1 MEQTRNTVAR
11 LLENLQGGDPAAPG
25 ELFTV
30 LYAEIRKLARRQRAR
45 WQGNYTLNT
54 TALVHEAYLKLVD
67 QSRLSWENR
76 SHFLAVYSLA
86 MRNVLVDLAR
96 RRSAR
101 KRGGDRKRV
110 ELDESLVRID
120 EQADEI
126 LAINDALEKLA
137 HRSPRLGR
145 TVECRFFAGLSEE
158 ETARALQVSDRTV
171 RRDWLKAKA
180 FLYTLLYPE
189 A

>member
-1 MEQTRNTVAR
+1 LSDDDVTGLLLRCAEGDETALPRVLPIVYDT
-11 LLENLQGGDPAAPG
+11 LLEM
-25 ELFTV
+25 
-30 LYAEIRKLARRQRAR
+30 ARRTMRKHGDIATIDT
-45 WQGNYTLNT
+45 GG
-54 TALVHEAYLKLVD
+54 LVHEAYLKLVD

-110 ELDESLVRID
+110 ELDESLVWID
-120 EQADEI
+120 EQAEEI
-126 LAINDALEKLA
+126 LAINDALDKLA
-137 HRSPRLGR
+137 QRSPRLGR

-180 FLYTLLYPE
+180 FLYTLLHPE